1 MFRDGFSLSVR
12 KFCKCIVCFSLRF
25 HNLGLKFSSPRLM
38 ISDMSETK
46 NPYSTKNINHDYG
59 SYYNIFYSFFQKTG
73 SYPMVYELNSVLLDA
88 GKMESAG
95 FSRVFT
101 HDFENLK
108 SEVNNMETCYERGSV
123 MIQFCRKE
131 SVMDRIERMERS
143 RDEEEEGDSPRA
155 EKSAQSCRILYLDRS
170 DLDSIQ
176 SLIERTPFG
185 SRKSG
190 KIYLLCSMDGMLEL
204 QKFKTRLPDRPVD
217 LAMNYGQVAA
227 SKFEK
232 IVSLMDSGKNGLV
245 LLSGHPGTGKSTFIK
260 MLSMRTGRKVI
271 YLSSS
276 SAEHLTNP
284 EFLSFMM
291 RHRDSILLL
300 EDAEKVL
307 RSRDEQ
313 DNSAI
318 SNLLNVTDGILGDC
332 LNIMVIATFNID
344 REKIDSA
351 LVRKGRLLV
360 EHHFEP
366 LPAEMANALL
376 VSIGSDRVV
385 TEPTSLADIY
395 NPDENF
401 HEEEEQR
408 KVGF

>member
-1 MFRDGFSLSVR
+1 
-12 KFCKCIVCFSLRF
+12 
-25 HNLGLKFSSPRLM
+25 
-38 ISDMSETK
+38 MSEIK

-88 GKMESAG
+88 AKMESAG

-108 SEVNNMETCYERGSV
+108 SEVNNMETCYERDSV

-143 RDEEEEGDSPRA
+143 RDEDEEGGTKA
-155 EKSAQSCRILYLDRS
+155 ESSAQSCRILYTDRT
-170 DLDSIQ
+170 DLDSAL
-176 SLIERTPFG
+176 SLIERTPLG
-185 SRKSG
+185 AKKSG

-217 LAMNYGQVAA
+217 FAMNYGLVAS

-260 MLSMRTGRKVI
+260 MLSMKTSRKVI

-366 LPAEMANALL
+366 LPAEMANTLL
-376 VSIGSDRVV
+376 ASIGSDRVV

-401 HEEEEQR
+401 HEEEEER